1 MSFYNQL
8 LIREDVLR
16 MNRIHEAL
24 AELNKLKRLNKH
36 DRKLFIKTCDKA
48 CIMRICECIRNVLNA
63 NVKIKEAHL
72 KKLTRHK
79 RTLRELSSKRLSL
92 PKRRKL
98 LQRGGFLLGA
108 LLPAIIPAVASL
120 IAGFIPQDNAAR

>member
-1 MSFYNQL
+1 
-8 LIREDVLR
+8 
-16 MNRIHEAL
+16 
-24 AELNKLKRLNKH
+24 
-36 DRKLFIKTCDKA
+36 
-48 CIMRICECIRNVLNA
+48 MRICECIRNVLNA

-120 IAGFIPQDNAAR
+120 IAGSISQDNAAR